1 MASRWCSPESAISN
15 IKGVTSV
22 NVLIIGRGGR
32 EHTLA
37 WKAAQS
43 PLVGTVYAAPGNDG
57 MAGTAVLVDLDEGN
71 QEGLLAFA
79 KENNIGLTIVGP
91 EVPLIEGLVDAFEE
105 AGLPVFGPSKKA
117 AVIEGSKQF
126 AKDLMKKYQIPTAE
140 YETFTS
146 FANAKAY
153 VEEKGAPIV
162 IKADG
167 LAAGKGVTVAM
178 TEEDAVQCL
187 HDFLEDEKFGEASA
201 SVVIEEF
208 LSGEEFSLMAFVK
221 GEKVYPM
228 VIAQDHKRAFDG
240 DKGPNTGGMGA
251 YSPVPQISDA
261 VVEDAVK
268 TILEPAAEAM
278 VKEGRSFTGVL
289 YAGLML
295 TEKGTKVI
303 EFNARFGDPE
313 TQVVLPRLE
322 SDLVQVLLDLLAEKE
337 VELKWKDT
345 AAVTVVLASDGYP
358 ESYEKGAPIGT
369 LEPDMEQTVVFH
381 AGTKKSGD
389 QFVTN
394 GGRVANVTAFAETF
408 EAAREAAYQAVARV
422 RKPGLFYRTDIG
434 ARALKAAQK

>member
-1 MASRWCSPESAISN
+1 M
-15 IKGVTSV
+15 

-43 PLVGTVYAAPGNDG
+43 PLVETVYAAPGNDG
-57 MAGTAVLVDLDEGN
+57 MTGIAALVDLDEGDHK
-71 QEGLLAFA
+71 GLLAFA

-91 EVPLIEGLVDAFEE
+91 EVPLIEGLVDEFEK
-105 AGLPVFGPSKKA
+105 AGLPVFGPSEKA

-146 FANAKAY
+146 FEKAKAY
-153 VEEKGAPIV
+153 VEDKGAPIV

-167 LAAGKGVTVAM
+167 LAAGKGVTVAL

-261 VVEDAVK
+261 VVQDAVK
-268 TILEPAAEAM
+268 TILEPAAKAM
-278 VKEGRSFTGVL
+278 VNEGRSFTGVL

-322 SDLVQVLLDLLAEKE
+322 SDLVQVMIDLLEGRE
-337 VELKWKDT
+337 VELKWKNT
-345 AAVTVVLASDGYP
+345 AAVTVVLASEGYP
-358 ESYEKGAPIGT
+358 ESYEKGTPIGL
-369 LEPDMEQTVVFH
+369 LESVQEQTVVFH
-381 AGTKKSGD
+381 AGTKKSD
-389 QFVTN
+389 EQFVTN
-394 GGRVANVTAFAETF
+394 GGRVANVTAFADTF
-408 EAAREAAYQAVARV
+408 EAARKTAYKAVKEVA
-422 RKPGLFYRTDIG
+422 KPGLFYRIDIG
-434 ARALKAAQK
+434 SRALKAAQK

>member
-1 MASRWCSPESAISN
+1 
-15 IKGVTSV
+15 
-22 NVLIIGRGGR
+22 
-32 EHTLA
+32 
-37 WKAAQS
+37 
-43 PLVGTVYAAPGNDG
+43 

-71 QEGLLAFA
+71 HEGLLAFA

-146 FANAKAY
+146 FENAKAY

-187 HDFLEDEKFGEASA
+187 HDFLEDEKFGDASA

-221 GEKVYPM
+221 GEKVYPL

-240 DKGPNTGGMGA
+240 DKGPNTGEWAHIPRCRRFRMR
-251 YSPVPQISDA
+251 SS
-261 VVEDAVK
+261 K
-268 TILEPAAEAM
+268 TPL
-278 VKEGRSFTGVL
+278 K
-289 YAGLML
+289 
-295 TEKGTKVI
+295 
-303 EFNARFGDPE
+303 RFWSRRPK
-313 TQVVLPRLE
+313 R
-322 SDLVQVLLDLLAEKE
+322 
-337 VELKWKDT
+337 
-345 AAVTVVLASDGYP
+345 
-358 ESYEKGAPIGT
+358 
-369 LEPDMEQTVVFH
+369 
-381 AGTKKSGD
+381 
-389 QFVTN
+389 
-394 GGRVANVTAFAETF
+394 
-408 EAAREAAYQAVARV
+408 
-422 RKPGLFYRTDIG
+422 
-434 ARALKAAQK
+434 

>member
-1 MASRWCSPESAISN
+1 M
-15 IKGVTSV
+15 

-57 MAGTAVLVDLDEGN
+57 MAGTAELVDLDEGN
-71 QEGLLAFA
+71 HKGLIAFA

-91 EVPLIEGLVDAFEE
+91 EVPLIEGLVDEFEK
-105 AGLPVFGPSKKA
+105 AGLPVFGPSAKA
-117 AVIEGSKQF
+117 AEIEGSKQF

-140 YETFTS
+140 YDTFTS
-146 FANAKAY
+146 FDQAKAY
-153 VEEKGAPIV
+153 VEAKGAPIV

-178 TEEDAVQCL
+178 TEEDAIQCL

-261 VVEDAVK
+261 VVGDAVK
-268 TILEPAAEAM
+268 TILEPAAKAM
-278 VKEGRSFTGVL
+278 VNEGRSFTGIL

-322 SDLVQVLLDLLAEKE
+322 SDLVQVMLDLLEDRQ

-345 AAVTVVLASDGYP
+345 AAVTVVLASEGYP
-358 ESYEKGAPIGT
+358 ESYEKGTPIGALT
-369 LEPDMEQTVVFH
+369 PAEEETVVFH
-381 AGTKKSGD
+381 AGTKKSGG

-394 GGRVANVTAFAETF
+394 GGRVANVTAFADTF
-408 EAAREAAYQAVARV
+408 EAARETAYKAVKQIA
-422 RKPGLFYRTDIG
+422 KPGLFYRTDIG
-434 ARALKAAQK
+434 SRALKAAQQ